1 MLCWEFFFCIVIAS
15 ADADSRIR
23 THQHKTL
30 LVVKRNGAK
39 FNANALV
46 NVWIAF
52 KWILMLTFVC
62 SMQCELGLWNC
73 HTFMRRRRKKE
84 TWSNRFVCW
93 WKSTFRTRKKIW
105 KINLVMHW
113 FWPICKSGLVNESVW
128 ILFIAKQHD
137 SEMHFNQSFML
148 AYPLLWFFCI
158 SHVSVLF
165 VCSFFLISLF
175 FLNTKII
182 YSLERNSWTNFL
194 FFYPFFVI
202 KKMRDDNKILNI
214 KLFN

>member
-1 MLCWEFFFCIVIAS
+1 MLRIFFLHRHCIGWCRFS
-15 ADADSRIR
+15 HSHTPTQNTFSRQ
-23 THQHKTL
+23 T
-30 LVVKRNGAK
+30 
-39 FNANALV
+39 
-46 NVWIAF
+46 
-52 KWILMLTFVC
+52 KWCEMLTFVC

-113 FWPICKSGLVNESVW
+113 FWPGLVNESVW

-137 SEMHFNQSFML
+137 LELNFNQSSML

-165 VCSFFLISLF
+165 FCSFS
-175 FLNTKII
+175 
-182 YSLERNSWTNFL
+182 
-194 FFYPFFVI
+194 
-202 KKMRDDNKILNI
+202 
-214 KLFN
+214 FNQSSF